1 MSLRISIYFAAL
13 LTFLITACS
22 TEHSKIV
29 IAEYDDVKIRMDEF
43 ENAYTKNVGSL
54 AVATKDSFENYKNF
68 AELYTNFRMKL
79 DDAKLRGYQNDSELN
94 DELQN
99 YKKQVGSSYILEK
112 YLVEPN
118 IKDLY
123 EKRKTE
129 IRASHIMIRPD
140 STGELAAR
148 NKTQAILDS
157 IKAGQSFESMVQ
169 KHTQDNFSKP
179 KDGDIFYFTAGQL
192 PYEFEDA
199 AYHTPK
205 DSIYPQVVQTRFG
218 FHIIKV
224 TDVKQRI
231 PKIRVSH
238 ILISYSKPD
247 GTVDTAATYATMDS
261 VLAELKAGKDF
272 GEVAK
277 RFSDDT
283 GTKDKGGDLGFF
295 ERRMMVPEFDEA
307 AFKLDVGQVSDVVK
321 TSFGLHVIKLTEKQS
336 YPTFEEDTENL
347 KNLLK
352 RSRYNDLYTEL
363 VENYKKEFNYKLN
376 EDTFHQMLE
385 QNDST
390 LIGGELKGGEILGNK
405 TLYSFT
411 NDAVTVNDFYSK
423 LKSDTEFTG
432 KKFNNDFI
440 NRAIKKYSDQ
450 QVLEEKANTL
460 DKTDSEFA
468 DLMKDYQN
476 GIFIFKLQED
486 EVWNKV
492 KIDSVKLFDFYQKNM
507 EKYKWDNRVAFTE
520 IFARRDSVIRHYYD
534 LLKSGE
540 NFDSLASKTERPNM
554 KEKHG
559 KYELQIISSDLS
571 KIANGLSK
579 IGDYS
584 EPIPNQGGFS
594 IIRLDEKDPARL
606 KTFEEAKAEVS
617 GAFQEFES
625 RRLENEYIDSLKKR
639 YSPVINYDQLRKAF
653 TQYTK

>member
-54 AVATKDSFENYKNF
+54 AVAIKDSFENYKNF

-224 TDVKQRI
+224 TDIKQRI

-238 ILISYSKPD
+238 ILIS
-247 GTVDTAATYATMDS
+247 
-261 VLAELKAGKDF
+261 
-272 GEVAK
+272 
-277 RFSDDT
+277 
-283 GTKDKGGDLGFF
+283 
-295 ERRMMVPEFDEA
+295 
-307 AFKLDVGQVSDVVK
+307 
-321 TSFGLHVIKLTEKQS
+321 
-336 YPTFEEDTENL
+336 
-347 KNLLK
+347 
-352 RSRYNDLYTEL
+352 
-363 VENYKKEFNYKLN
+363 
-376 EDTFHQMLE
+376 
-385 QNDST
+385 
-390 LIGGELKGGEILGNK
+390 
-405 TLYSFT
+405 
-411 NDAVTVNDFYSK
+411 
-423 LKSDTEFTG
+423 
-432 KKFNNDFI
+432 
-440 NRAIKKYSDQ
+440 
-450 QVLEEKANTL
+450 
-460 DKTDSEFA
+460 
-468 DLMKDYQN
+468 
-476 GIFIFKLQED
+476 
-486 EVWNKV
+486 
-492 KIDSVKLFDFYQKNM
+492 
-507 EKYKWDNRVAFTE
+507 
-520 IFARRDSVIRHYYD
+520 
-534 LLKSGE
+534 
-540 NFDSLASKTERPNM
+540 
-554 KEKHG
+554 
-559 KYELQIISSDLS
+559 
-571 KIANGLSK
+571 
-579 IGDYS
+579 
-584 EPIPNQGGFS
+584 
-594 IIRLDEKDPARL
+594 
-606 KTFEEAKAEVS
+606 
-617 GAFQEFES
+617 
-625 RRLENEYIDSLKKR
+625 
-639 YSPVINYDQLRKAF
+639 
-653 TQYTK
+653 

>member
-1 MSLRISIYFAAL
+1 MSLRISIYLAAL

-29 IAEYDDVKIRMDEF
+29 IAEYDDAMIRMDEF
-43 ENAYTKNVGSL
+43 ENAYTKNAGSL
-54 AVATKDSFENYKNF
+54 EIAAKDSFENYKNF

-79 DDAKLRGYQNDSELN
+79 DDAKLRGYQNDQELN

-123 EKRKTE
+123 ETRKPE

-157 IKAGQSFESMVQ
+157 IKKGQSFESMVQ
-169 KHTQDNFSKP
+169 KHTQDNFSKA
-179 KDGDIFYFTAGQL
+179 KNGDIFYFTAGQL

-199 AYHTPK
+199 AYNTPK

-224 TDVKQRI
+224 TDIKQRI

-238 ILISYSKPD
+238 ILISYSNPD
-247 GTVDTAATYATMDS
+247 GSVDTAAAYATMDS
-261 VLAELKAGKDF
+261 VLAELKAGRDF

-307 AFKLDVGQVSDVVK
+307 AFNLGVGQVSDVVK
-321 TSFGLHVIKLTEKQS
+321 TNFGLHVIKLTEKES
-336 YPTFEEDTENL
+336 YPGFEEDKENL

-352 RSRYNDLYTEL
+352 RSRYNDLYTDL
-363 VENYKKEFNYKLN
+363 VESYKKEFNFRLDDN
-376 EDTFHQMLE
+376 TFNQLLD

-390 LIGGELKGGEILGNK
+390 IIGGELKGEVALGNK

-411 NDAVTVNDFYSK
+411 NDAESVNDFYSR
-423 LKSDTEFTG
+423 LKTDTEFTG
-432 KKFNNDFI
+432 KRFNRDLI
-440 NRAIKKYSDQ
+440 NKAIKKYSDQ
-450 QVLEEKANTL
+450 QVLEEKAMTL
-460 DKTDSEFA
+460 DKTDAQFA
-468 DLMKDYQN
+468 ELMKDYQN

-492 KIDSVKLFDFYQKNM
+492 KIDSIKLHDFYQKNM

-520 IFARRDSVIRHYYD
+520 IFVRKDSVARHYYD

-540 NFDSLASKTERPNM
+540 SFDTLASKTERPNM

-559 KYELQIISSDLS
+559 VYELQIISSDLS

-579 IGDYS
+579 PGDFS
-584 EPIPNQGGFS
+584 EPVPNQGGFS

-617 GAFQEFES
+617 GAFQEYES
-625 RRLENEYIDSLKKR
+625 KRLENEYLDSLKKR

>member
-1 MSLRISIYFAAL
+1 M
-13 LTFLITACS
+13 
-22 TEHSKIV
+22 
-29 IAEYDDVKIRMDEF
+29 
-43 ENAYTKNVGSL
+43 
-54 AVATKDSFENYKNF
+54 
-68 AELYTNFRMKL
+68 L
-79 DDAKLRGYQNDSELN
+79 D
-94 DELQN
+94 
-99 YKKQVGSSYILEK
+99 
-112 YLVEPN
+112 
-118 IKDLY
+118 
-123 EKRKTE
+123 
-129 IRASHIMIRPD
+129 
-140 STGELAAR
+140 
-148 NKTQAILDS
+148 
-157 IKAGQSFESMVQ
+157 
-169 KHTQDNFSKP
+169 
-179 KDGDIFYFTAGQL
+179 
-192 PYEFEDA
+192 
-199 AYHTPK
+199 
-205 DSIYPQVVQTRFG
+205 
-218 FHIIKV
+218 
-224 TDVKQRI
+224 
-231 PKIRVSH
+231 
-238 ILISYSKPD
+238 
-247 GTVDTAATYATMDS
+247 
-261 VLAELKAGKDF
+261 
-272 GEVAK
+272 
-277 RFSDDT
+277 
-283 GTKDKGGDLGFF
+283 
-295 ERRMMVPEFDEA
+295 
-307 AFKLDVGQVSDVVK
+307 
-321 TSFGLHVIKLTEKQS
+321 
-336 YPTFEEDTENL
+336 
-347 KNLLK
+347 
-352 RSRYNDLYTEL
+352 
-363 VENYKKEFNYKLN
+363 
-376 EDTFHQMLE
+376 

-390 LIGGELKGGEILGNK
+390 LIGGELRGGEVLGNK

-411 NDAVTVNDFYSK
+411 NDVVTVNDFYSK

-440 NRAIKKYSDQ
+440 SRAIKKYSDQ

-468 DLMKDYQN
+468 ELMKDYQN

-571 KIANGLSK
+571 KIADGLSK

-594 IIRLDEKDPARL
+594 IIRLDERDPARL

>member
-22 TEHSKIV
+22 TEHSKSV

-54 AVATKDSFENYKNF
+54 AVAIKDSFENYKNF

-336 YPTFEEDTENL
+336 YPTFEEDKENL

-376 EDTFHQMLE
+376 EDTFHQMLD

-390 LIGGELKGGEILGNK
+390 LIGGELRGGEVLGNK

-411 NDAVTVNDFYSK
+411 NDVVTVNDFYSK

-440 NRAIKKYSDQ
+440 SRAIKKYSDQ

-468 DLMKDYQN
+468 ELMKDYQN

-571 KIANGLSK
+571 KIADGLSK

-594 IIRLDEKDPARL
+594 IIRLDERDPARL

>member
-54 AVATKDSFENYKNF
+54 AVAIKDSFENYKNF

-336 YPTFEEDTENL
+336 YPTFEEDKENL

-376 EDTFHQMLE
+376 EDTFHQMLD

-390 LIGGELKGGEILGNK
+390 LIGGELRGGEVLGNK

-411 NDAVTVNDFYSK
+411 NDVVTVNDFYSK

-440 NRAIKKYSDQ
+440 SRAIKKYSDQ

-468 DLMKDYQN
+468 ELMKDYQN
-476 GIFIFKLQED
+476 GIFIFKLQEE

-507 EKYKWDNRVAFTE
+507 EKYKWDNRVAFAE

-571 KIANGLSK
+571 KIADGLSK

-653 TQYTK
+653 AQYTK

>member
-1 MSLRISIYFAAL
+1 MSLRNSIYFAAL

-43 ENAYTKNVGSL
+43 EKAYTKNVGNL
-54 AVATKDSFENYKNF
+54 EAAAKDSFSNYKNF

-94 DELQN
+94 EELQN

-118 IKDLY
+118 VKDLY
-123 EKRKTE
+123 ERRKTE

-140 STGELAAR
+140 SSGELAAR

-169 KHTQDNFSKP
+169 KHTQDNFSKS

-192 PYEFEDA
+192 PFEFEDA
-199 AYHTPK
+199 AYNTPK
-205 DSIYPQVVQTRFG
+205 DSVYPQVVQTRFG

-224 TDVKQRI
+224 TDIKQRI

-238 ILISYSKPD
+238 ILISYSNPD

-307 AFKLDVGQVSDVVK
+307 AFNLGVGQVSDVVK

-336 YPTFEEDTENL
+336 YPTFEEDKENL
-347 KNLLK
+347 KNILK

-363 VENYKKEFNYKLN
+363 VEDFKKEFNFKID
-376 EDTFHQMLE
+376 ESVFHQLLD

-390 LIGGELKGGEILGNK
+390 IIGGELKSGEALGNK
-405 TLYSFT
+405 TLYSFA
-411 NDAVTVNDFYSK
+411 NNAVSVNNFYSR
-423 LKSDTEFTG
+423 LKTDTEFTG
-432 KKFNNDFI
+432 KRFNADYLNK
-440 NRAIKKYSDQ
+440 AISKYADQ
-450 QVLEEKANTL
+450 QVLEEKSKTL
-460 DKTDSEFA
+460 DKTDPQFA
-468 DLMKDYQN
+468 ELMKDYQN
-476 GIFIFKLQED
+476 GIFIFKLQEE

-492 KIDSVKLFDFYQKNM
+492 KIDSVKLLDFYQKNM
-507 EKYKWDNRVAFTE
+507 EKYKWDDRLAFTE

-540 NFDSLASKTERPNM
+540 NFDSLAAKTERPNM

-559 KYELQIISSDLS
+559 KYELQTISSDLS

-579 IGDYS
+579 PGDYS
-584 EPIPNQGGFS
+584 EPVPNQGGFS
-594 IIRLDEKDPARL
+594 IIRLDKKDPARL

-617 GAFQEFES
+617 GAFQEYES
-625 RRLENEYIDSLKKR
+625 KRLENEYIDSLKKR

-653 TQYTK
+653 TQYNK